1 MPAYVSHSLFG
12 ARVRAALAEPQ
23 LQCLLERNAAAFE
36 WGLQGPD
43 LLFFYG
49 ILPPRL
55 DHRINRLGSRMHRE
69 AVEPLFHAMLQL
81 LDGACADPHREQETV
96 AAYLMGFF
104 CHYSLDCTAHPYI
117 YWLQKQVALELPPSD
132 RRGLHNQLESDIDS
146 DLYLLRIGTT
156 IDDFSVSAE
165 LLADASVLHTIAQLY
180 QALSRQVYGA
190 LVTEKQVMRCFGSC
204 YRVLHLV
211 LNRPGALLAAR
222 VLDAASFQG
231 NRLAA
236 HMRLAKARREVLN
249 REGKEWRN
257 LQTGERSTASY
268 LVLEDRARSLAVR
281 LIEAVWLRL
290 CYPGEAVRDALPQA
304 FTGLPGFDFGNP
316 IRSRE
321 PHGQTDESIPPDAS

>member
-23 LQCLLERNAAAFE
+23 LQCLLERNATAFE

-55 DHRINRLGSRMHRE
+55 DHRVNRLGSRMHCE

-81 LDGACADPHREQETV
+81 LDGACGRQEAV
-96 AAYLMGFF
+96 AAYLMGFC

-117 YWLQKQVALELPPSD
+117 YWLQEQVAPELPPSD

-146 DLYLLRIGTT
+146 DLYLLRTGST
-156 IDDFSVSAE
+156 IDGFSVSTT
-165 LLADASVLHTIAQLY
+165 LLADTSVLRAIAGLY

-190 LVTEKQVMRCFGSC
+190 PVTEKQVMRCFGSC
-204 YRVLHLV
+204 YRVLHLA
-211 LNRPGALLAAR
+211 LNRPGALVAAR
-222 VLDAASFQG
+222 ALDTVGFQH

-236 HMRLAKARREVLN
+236 HVRLAKARREVLN

-257 LQTGERSTASY
+257 LQTGELSTASY

-281 LIEAVWLRL
+281 LIEAVWLCL
-290 CYPGEAVRDALPQA
+290 CYPGEAALDALPQA

-316 IRSRE
+316 TRNWE
-321 PHGQTDESIPPDAS
+321 PHA

>member
-12 ARVRAALAEPQ
+12 EWVRAALAEPQ
-23 LQCLLERNAAAFE
+23 LQRLLERNAAAFE

-55 DHRINRLGSRMHRE
+55 DHRVNRLGSRMHRE

-81 LDGACADPHREQETV
+81 LDGACGGQEAV
-96 AAYLMGFF
+96 AAYLMGFC

-117 YWLQKQVALELPPSD
+117 YWLQEQVALELPPSD

-146 DLYLLRIGTT
+146 DLYLLRTGAT
-156 IDDFSVSAE
+156 IDSFSVSTA
-165 LLADASVLHTIAQLY
+165 LLADTSVLRAIARLY

-190 LVTEKQVMRCFGSC
+190 PVTEKQVMRCFGSC

-211 LNRPGALLAAR
+211 LNRPGALVAAR
-222 VLDAASFQG
+222 ALDAVGFQH

-236 HMRLAKARREVLN
+236 HVRLAKARREVLN
-249 REGKEWRN
+249 REEKEWRN
-257 LQTGERSTASY
+257 LQTGELSTASY
-268 LVLEDRARSLAVR
+268 LVLEDLARSLAVR

-290 CYPGEAVRDALPQA
+290 CYPGEAARDALPQA

-316 IRSRE
+316 ARGRE
-321 PHGQTDESIPPDAS
+321 PHA